1 MQWVRDGVRVA
12 PPSPRAPCNLS
23 FFGFHRRRYLLFHL
37 IVHWTC
43 AGGAGGVDDGDD
55 GVPSLLVVVVATFP
69 PSWW

>member
-1 MQWVRDGVRVA
+1 MSVFDARFAVFVRRARVL
-12 PPSPRAPCNLS
+12 P
-23 FFGFHRRRYLLFHL
+23 LLFHL